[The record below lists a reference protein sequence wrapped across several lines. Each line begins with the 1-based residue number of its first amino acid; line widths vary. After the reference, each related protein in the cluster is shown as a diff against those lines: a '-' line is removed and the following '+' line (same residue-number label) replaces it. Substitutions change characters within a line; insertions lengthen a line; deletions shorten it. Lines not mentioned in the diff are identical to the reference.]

1 MRAPLFRGSGAAL
14 VTPFDAKGVN
24 DRVLRELV
32 EHQISGGSDALI
44 VCGSTGEAATM
55 TATEQE
61 EAIATVVG
69 ATGGRVPVVAGV
81 GGSSTRAVAELARA
95 ARGAG
100 ADALLISAPP
110 YNKPTQR
117 GIVAHVRAVIDAG
130 DLPSIL
136 YNVPGRT
143 VTNILPATVV
153 ELADDER
160 IVGVKEACGD
170 IAQIGDLACRLEGD
184 LAIYSGNDDQ
194 VVPLMALG
202 AVGVIS
208 VMANLV
214 PAEVMK
220 MTHAFLDGDLEESR
234 RIQLHYLPLIQML
247 FGEPNPVPVKFAL
260 TEMGFEVGDV
270 RLPLV
275 PLEEGSRASLRL
287 RLAELGLPVG
297 DGATV

>member
-1 MRAPLFRGSGAAL
+1 MRGPLFRGAGVAL
-14 VTPFDAKGVN
+14 VTPFDASGVKEG
-24 DRVLRELV
+24 VLGQLV
-32 EHQISGGSDALI
+32 EHQIAGGTDALI

-55 TATEQE
+55 TAAEQE
-61 EAIATVVG
+61 QAIGIVVD
-69 ATGGRVPVVAGV
+69 AAGGRVPVVAGV
-81 GGSSTRAVAELARA
+81 GGSSTRAVAGLARA
-95 ARGAG
+95 AREAG

-117 GIVAHVRAVIDAG
+117 GIVAHVRAVLDAG
-130 DLPSIL
+130 DLPAIL

-143 VTNILPATVV
+143 VANILPATVV

-160 IVGVKEACGD
+160 VVGVKEACGD
-170 IAQIGDLACRLEGD
+170 IAQIGDLACRLDGS

-214 PAEVMK
+214 PAEVAQ

-260 TEMGFEVGDV
+260 SEMGFEVGDV

-275 PLEEGSRASLRL
+275 PLEEGSRASLRMQ
-287 RLAELGLPVG
+287 LAELGLPVA
-297 DGATV
+297 DGAPA